1 MQIDEFIERP
11 KADQAPAAAAP
22 AAQAAPSPASQ
33 RPATEIEADLAEL
46 EQRRV
51 AAIARVEEL
60 EAKAA
65 GGYRDYLAGA
75 GDADMESSIAAA
87 DREARGLSKK
97 VAACRADLEAARNR
111 EKLAAALAWRGE
123 FEALVKRRT
132 ALAEKV
138 EADLAAMCAGLRAI
152 SGLQRDMLRAMT
164 EGKRM
169 VPQEQRRA
177 VLVAEAAMVLA
188 DPTMIAA
195 WVARA
200 ARVNGCELAPGDE
213 DSMRM
218 PFAASIETTG
228 AQALAEMDYILNIG
242 ELAG

>member
-11 KADQAPAAAAP
+11 KADQAPTP
-22 AAQAAPSPASQ
+22 PAAPSPTSQ
-33 RPATEIEADLAEL
+33 RPASDIAADLAEL
-46 EQRRV
+46 EQRCA
-51 AAIARVEEL
+51 AAIAKVEEL

-75 GDADMESSIAAA
+75 GDAELESSIAAA

-97 VAACRADLEAARNR
+97 VAACRADLDAARTR
-111 EKLAAALAWRGE
+111 EKMAAVMAWRGD
-123 FEALVKRRT
+123 FEALVKQRT
-132 ALAEKV
+132 ALAAKV
-138 EADLAAMCAGLRAI
+138 ADDLAAMCTGLRAI
-152 SGLQRDMLRAMT
+152 SSLQREMLRQMN
-164 EGKRM
+164 EGKRI

-177 VLVAEAAMVLA
+177 VLAGEAVAVLA
-188 DPTMIAA
+188 DPSMIAA

-200 ARVNGCELAPGDE
+200 ARVNGCELAPGD
-213 DSMRM
+213 DDNMRM
-218 PFAASIETTG
+218 PFADSIETTG